1 MTASAYKNAY
11 VFILGNETL
20 ESLVVEGLLYR
31 YRELGYSSIK
41 YCFAIEEPLNDN
53 KNKIERTG
61 WLRSSVYSP
70 VGKIDKRQFVNV
82 LWVLVNINKFRSMF
96 FGPKFKPGNVMVIS
110 GKEKGHFWKA
120 SLLGQVNSI
129 LSSKSIKI
137 PIVKPRGNLV
147 SKEDLRE
154 PVLLEQG
161 RLWDMRAVAA
171 LVKSPRETIGAL
183 KRGRRSFSGNT
194 SFIGINYDEI
204 VELGQVLL
212 REGMVF
218 LR

>member
-20 ESLVVEGLLYR
+20 ESLVIEGLLYR
-31 YRELGYSSIK
+31 YRELGNHNIK
-41 YCFAIEEPLNDN
+41 YCFAIESPFDDT
-53 KNKIERTG
+53 KSKIERTG
-61 WLRSSVYSP
+61 WLRHSVYSP
-70 VGKIDKRQFVNV
+70 VGEIDKRQFINV

-96 FGPKFKPGNVMVIS
+96 FGPKFKPGNVTVVS
-110 GKEKGHFWKA
+110 SKKKGHFWKA
-120 SLLGQVNSI
+120 SILGQVNSI
-129 LSSKSIKI
+129 LPPKNMKI
-137 PIVKPRGNLV
+137 PIVKSRGNLV
-147 SKEDLRE
+147 SKEDLKN
-154 PVLLEQG
+154 PVFLEQG
-161 RLWDMRAVAA
+161 RLWDMRAIAA
-171 LVKSPRETIGAL
+171 WAKAPVETMNTL
-183 KRGRRSFSGNT
+183 KKGRRSFSGNT